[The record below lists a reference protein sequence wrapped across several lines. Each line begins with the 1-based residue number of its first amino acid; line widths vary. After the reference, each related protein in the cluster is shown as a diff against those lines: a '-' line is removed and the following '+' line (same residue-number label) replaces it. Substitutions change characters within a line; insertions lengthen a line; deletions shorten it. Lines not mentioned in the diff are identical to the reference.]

1 MKRAWS
7 VVAVLLFV
15 SAAGFAEPSPAP
27 LSEEALAVILGPSAA
42 GPACAPQAAA
52 APRPAGTKPAG
63 RPGGGVETSACNAT
77 AQCYSGTVS
86 CSGNSSCSAVDRNC
100 AVPTAGYVI
109 CDGVYTGCNYGC
121 SYCDQCAATGDCIS
135 CCQCDG
141 YSYIVCVRGI
151 C

>member
-1 MKRAWS
+1 MKSAWIAAAAL
-7 VVAVLLFV
+7 VLVA
-15 SAAGFAEPSPAP
+15 AAGFAEPSPVP
-27 LSEEALAVILGPSAA
+27 LSAEALAVILGPSTA
-42 GPACAPQAAA
+42 GPGCAPESEGTQPT
-52 APRPAGTKPAG
+52 APRPASW
-63 RPGGGVETSACNAT
+63 GVETSACNAT

-109 CDGVYTGCNYGC
+109 CDGVYHGCPVAC
-121 SYCDQCAATGDCIS
+121 TACDQCAATGECIP

-141 YSYIVCVRGI
+141 YTYVMCVRGI

>member
-1 MKRAWS
+1 MKRAWI
-7 VVAVLLFV
+7 VFAVLVFV
-15 SAAGFAEPSPAP
+15 SAAGFAEPNPAP
-27 LSEEALAVILGPSAA
+27 LSAEALAVILGPSPA
-42 GPACAPQAAA
+42 GPGCAPKLEGAPPA
-52 APRPAGTKPAG
+52 APRPASW
-63 RPGGGVETSACNAT
+63 GVETSACTAE

-109 CDGVYTGCNYGC
+109 CDGVYHGCPVAC
-121 SYCDQCAATGDCIS
+121 TYCDQCAATSDCVT

-141 YSYIVCVRGI
+141 YSYIICVRAF